1 MDKVKPSEE
10 LKIYLAVS
18 KARKLVAEGV
28 SIHAACAFVAPT
40 YGVDVDLVIGFVD
53 AAVTGRNRAVE
64 AQDGPRLIRNR
75 THGLIAPKTNQRA
88 HMRR

>member
-1 MDKVKPSEE
+1 MDKVKPSQE

-28 SIHAACAFVAPT
+28 SIHAACAFAAIE
-40 YGVDVDLVIGFVD
+40 GIDVDLIIGFVD
-53 AAVTGRNRAVE
+53 AAVTGRSRAVE

-75 THGLIAPKTNQRA
+75 AHGLIAPKTNQRA